1 MNANPVVEAN
11 RPNRMPW
18 ITVSAVIAAAVL
30 FGIAF
35 IVGNGVLII
44 VSIAVLV
51 LAGLAAAVLPG
62 RVGQP
67 ISFTEEFPANTFGP
81 RATIDGDSTPPINT
95 RQHPE
100 AMAPDARIRE
110 VEALDSPE
118 PPDDDRVFPQ
128 YVNLS
133 PDDRLRS
140 KYGDTYIE
148 KRQDVPQEDAEDEE
162 GIVWPSTTRRGNGRS
177 AS

>member
-1 MNANPVVEAN
+1 MNANPAVETDHSN
-11 RPNRMPW
+11 RVPW
-18 ITVSAVIAAAVL
+18 IMVSAIIAAAVL
-30 FGIAF
+30 FGIAL
-35 IVGNGVLII
+35 IVGNGVLIG
-44 VSIAVLV
+44 VAIAVVV
-51 LAGLAAAVLPG
+51 LTVLAAAVVPR

-110 VEALDSPE
+110 VEAVDSPE

-133 PDDRLRS
+133 PDDRLRRKS
-140 KYGDTYIE
+140 GDTYIE
-148 KRQDVPQEDAEDEE
+148 KHQDVPQEDVEEEE
-162 GIVWPSTTRRGNGRS
+162 GTVWPSTHRDSGPHLM
-177 AS
+177 

>member
-1 MNANPVVEAN
+1 MNANPAVEADHS
-11 RPNRMPW
+11 NRMPW
-18 ITVSAVIAAAVL
+18 IMVSAVIAAAVL
-30 FGIAF
+30 FGIAL
-35 IVGNGVLII
+35 IVGNGVLIVVAIAI
-44 VSIAVLV
+44 VVLTV
-51 LAGLAAAVLPG
+51 LAAAVLPG
-62 RVGQP
+62 RAGRP

-81 RATIDGDSTPPINT
+81 RATVDGDSTPPINT

-100 AMAPDARIRE
+100 PMAPDARIRE

-140 KYGDTYIE
+140 KHGDTYIE
-148 KRQDVPQEDAEDEE
+148 KHQDAPQEDAE
-162 GIVWPSTTRRGNGRS
+162 
-177 AS
+177 

>member
-1 MNANPVVEAN
+1 MHANPTAGTHGSA
-11 RPNRMPW
+11 RMPW
-18 ITVSAVIAAAVL
+18 IMVSTVIAAAVL
-30 FGIAF
+30 FGIAL
-35 IVGNGVLII
+35 IVGNGVLIG
-44 VSIAVLV
+44 VAIAVVV
-51 LAGLAAAVLPG
+51 LAALAAAVLPK

-81 RATIDGDSTPPINT
+81 RATVDGDSTPPINT

-110 VEALDSPE
+110 VESTDSPE

-148 KRQDVPQEDAEDEE
+148 KRQDVPAEGAEEEE
-162 GIVWPSTTRRGNGRS
+162 GIVWPSSHHGDRRRG
-177 AS
+177 A